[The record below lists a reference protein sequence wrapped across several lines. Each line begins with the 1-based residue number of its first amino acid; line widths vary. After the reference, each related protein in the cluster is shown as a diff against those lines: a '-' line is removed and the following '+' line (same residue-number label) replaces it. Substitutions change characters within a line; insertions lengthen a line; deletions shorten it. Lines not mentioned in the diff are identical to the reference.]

1 MNLLTLCNAL
11 IPVFFV
17 LGLGFLAGKKHSFS
31 PEQAAGLGKLALSYA
46 LPTSLLVGMS
56 GLPKAL
62 LAPQTRLIFC
72 LLVVHVG
79 LLLIGNLVLQR
90 VFHLDTTRSLI
101 FALLLIASSTP
112 VFGVAMLSPLLGP
125 TTIGA
130 VGLVSLAMNLA
141 VPVGITLLEI
151 ERAKKVSVQGTTTA
165 HGTSAN
171 PIRTGLLLGV
181 RSPLLW
187 VPVLGLAIALSGIH
201 LS

>member
-1 MNLLTLCNAL
+1 MKLLTLCNAL

-46 LPTSLLVGMS
+46 LPASLLVGMS

-62 LAPQTRLIFC
+62 LAPQTRLICC

-79 LLLIGNLVLQR
+79 LLLIGYLFLER
-90 VFHLDTTRSLI
+90 VVRLDSTRSLI
-101 FALLLIASSTP
+101 FALLVITSATP

-141 VPVGITLLEI
+141 VPIGITLLEI
-151 ERAKKVSVQGTTTA
+151 DRAKKTSAEGKQAASGP
-165 HGTSAN
+165 SAN
-171 PIRTGLLLGV
+171 PVEPGCCLD
-181 RSPLLW
+181 
-187 VPVLGLAIALSGIH
+187 
-201 LS
+201 